1 MLGSGVPHATT
12 PNNNRYRINATV
24 PDREAEIRKQPSVPI
39 GGRRR
44 PRWTREAII
53 SELVTWLLSGTAI
66 DAQFMTRH
74 GPRGLATAAR
84 RIFGRFDAALNH
96 AALPQREAVPG
107 GAAGARCESRRIG
120 ASRHCGEPA
129 QARMN
134 ALRDDVASLVGITR
148 ADATAACGKARRYTV
163 DCGDMV
169 YTIHD

>member
-96 AALPQREAVPG
+96 AALHNAKLYPEGPPARGVSRG
-107 GAAGARCESRRIG
+107 GLAPAAIA
-120 ASRHCGEPA
+120 ASPHKQG
-129 QARMN
+129 
-134 ALRDDVASLVGITR
+134 
-148 ADATAACGKARRYTV
+148 
-163 DCGDMV
+163 
-169 YTIHD
+169 